1 MKVAAERQASA
12 MASSEEVSFTDRDGD
27 VSTLR
32 TDGDGLQWW
41 CNGRCYVKSVD
52 ELVWTTS
59 SSCVA
64 EDVAGGQ
71 VVGTED
77 VLTTAAG
84 QPRAVLAEPQRGGER
99 DALKQELMRLASVA
113 GTTLVEVV
121 GASPAALKDAT
132 ARKALASLREPDA
145 PTPGN
150 RARRRPNGRV
160 RAQDSKRA
168 EVEAWLA
175 QLRAPTRDDG
185 SFQDCPEVSAALA
198 SLDDVLQELGCTSH
212 SAPAGVSGSA
222 LGADDRPFTGIN
234 WANLPPSLSF
244 TYEAATAKHDPKQP
258 AKKTTAVAA
267 AKEKRRLE
275 KVRVRLEKKQRQ
287 CDSFAAAVAALNLP
301 DGTVVGDFGCG
312 SCGLTL
318 PLAWAFPRLK
328 FVGIDLKQ
336 QALELMDA
344 RAAEAGLTNVRT
356 HCGSITSFS
365 DPIGLV
371 LALHACGQASDEAM
385 LHAVN
390 HSAPYCIAP
399 CCIGKVKFS
408 FRYSH
413 DRPMVNAREN
423 PEQRKFGDG
432 KTLGFINRLQIQN
445 EGGWTQLAYPRSKW
459 LASQLGSTCT
469 TAVVAEPAA
478 IVSSDAGEQG
488 EEAADAISSDSSEE
502 ASLKRAEDVYAGI
515 AAFADMS
522 EVHGGDGELD
532 LNYATRCGDS
542 AADALFHR
550 TCANIVAMDRNSFA
564 FEAAGF
570 ETRIRAMPGLASSA
584 KCELLIG
591 WLPRAT
597 Q

>member
-1 MKVAAERQASA
+1 

-27 VSTLR
+27 FSTLR
-32 TDGDGLQWW
+32 TDGDSLQWW
-41 CNGRCYVKSVD
+41 CNGRCYVKAVN

-59 SSCVA
+59 RSSCAPA
-64 EDVAGGQ
+64 EDAACGQ
-71 VVGTED
+71 VADTED

-84 QPRAVLAEPQRGGER
+84 QPRAVLAVPRPGPER
-99 DALKQELMRLASVA
+99 DALKQELMRLVSVA
-113 GTTLVEVV
+113 GTTMVEVV
-121 GASPAALKDAT
+121 GPSPAALKDAT
-132 ARKALASLREPDA
+132 ARKALASLREPDTSA
-145 PTPGN
+145 PGL

-185 SFQDCPEVSAALA
+185 SFQDGASVGAALA
-198 SLDDVLQELGCTSH
+198 SLDDVLQELGSTSH
-212 SAPAGVSGSA
+212 SAPAGAAGSA
-222 LGADDRPFTGIN
+222 RDADDRPFLGID
-234 WANLPPSLSF
+234 WPNLPASLSF
-244 TYEAATAKHDPKQP
+244 TYDTATANHELKQP
-258 AKKTTAVAA
+258 AKKMTAVAA

-301 DGTVVGDFGCG
+301 DGTIVGDFGCG

-344 RAAEAGLTNVRT
+344 RAAAAGLTNVRT
-356 HCGSITSFS
+356 HCGSIASFT
-365 DPIGLV
+365 DPIGLA

-385 LHAVN
+385 VHAVK
-390 HSAPYCIAP
+390 HSAPYLIAP

-432 KTLGFINRLQIQN
+432 MTLGFINRLQIQN
-445 EGGWTQLAYPRSKW
+445 EGGWTQLTYPRSKW
-459 LASQLGSTCT
+459 LVSQLQSTCT
-469 TAVVAEPAA
+469 TASKNGAAVPVAVSDA
-478 IVSSDAGEQG
+478 IVSTEGNEKGGVVDGNGSG
-488 EEAADAISSDSSEE
+488 SSEE
-502 ASLKRAEDVYAGI
+502 ASLKRAEDIYAGI

-522 EVHGGDGELD
+522 EVHGGDGELE
-532 LNYATRCGDS
+532 LSYATRCGDS

-570 ETRIRAMPGLASSA
+570 ETRIRTMPGLTTSA
-584 KCELLIG
+584 KSELLIG
-591 WLPRAT
+591 WLPRCT

>member
-1 MKVAAERQASA
+1 
-12 MASSEEVSFTDRDGD
+12 MASSEEASFTDREGD

-32 TDGDGLQWW
+32 TDGDSLQWW
-41 CNGRCYVKSVD
+41 CNGRCYVKAVD

-59 SSCVA
+59 SSSSSSVPAGVEDAARSQVA
-64 EDVAGGQ
+64 
-71 VVGTED
+71 GTED

-84 QPRAVLAEPQRGGER
+84 QPRAVLAEPQPGPER

-113 GTTLVEVV
+113 GTTMVEVV
-121 GASPAALKDAT
+121 GPSPAALKDAT

-145 PTPGN
+145 SAPGS

-168 EVEAWLA
+168 EVEARLA

-185 SFQDCPEVSAALA
+185 CFQDCASVSAALTN
-198 SLDDVLQELGCTSH
+198 LDDVLQELGCTSH
-212 SAPAGVSGSA
+212 SAPAGAPGSA
-222 LGADDRPFTGIN
+222 RDADDRLFSGID
-234 WANLPPSLSF
+234 WPNLPASLSF
-244 TYEAATAKHDPKQP
+244 TYDTATANHKPKQP
-258 AKKTTAVAA
+258 EKKMTAVAA

-275 KVRVRLEKKQRQ
+275 KVKIRLEKKQRQ

-356 HCGSITSFS
+356 HCGSIASFS
-365 DPIGLV
+365 DPIGLA

-385 LHAVN
+385 VHAVK
-390 HSAPYCIAP
+390 HSAPYFIAP

-408 FRYSH
+408 FRHSH

-432 KTLGFINRLQIQN
+432 MTLGFINRLQIQN
-445 EGGWTQLAYPRSKW
+445 EGGWTQLTYPRSKW
-459 LASQLGSTCT
+459 LVSQLESTCT
-469 TAVVAEPAA
+469 SASKAGAAVSVAAPNTM
-478 IVSSDAGEQG
+478 VSTEGGEQG
-488 EEAADAISSDSSEE
+488 SDSSEE

-522 EVHGGDGELD
+522 EVHGGDGELE

-542 AADALFHR
+542 VADALFHR

-564 FEAAGF
+564 FEAGGF
-570 ETRIRAMPGLASSA
+570 ETRIRTMPGLTTSA
-584 KCELLIG
+584 KSELLIG
-591 WLPRAT
+591 WLPRT
-597 Q
+597 SQ